1 MPRPRRGHP
10 ETMAIVYYT
19 LAGIVLY
26 LAADWILN
34 RIEIRRGARLEH
46 RSLIFFAILLVLALA
61 SFQLIQ
67 HLLVPPAG
75 PQ

>member
-1 MPRPRRGHP
+1 MLA
-10 ETMAIVYYT
+10 MVYYT
-19 LAGIVLY
+19 LAGIALY

-46 RSLIFFAILLVLALA
+46 RTLIFFAILLALALV

-67 HLLVPPAG
+67 YFLAAPPAPSP